1 MRRLLA
7 ALAAL
12 VLVAPSLAAQGLDE
26 DGPRADE
33 LRQRI
38 EERFAA
44 RVQEDL
50 GLNDEQSAKMQ
61 VTLRSFFAKRRDLE
75 VDDRR
80 FREALAGQL
89 RPGVAANQDSVA
101 RLTEALLDLKI
112 KYAQSYREEMKEMS
126 AYLNPVQRAQFLIL
140 RERLLERVRQAK
152 EGLRQG
158 GDAAPRRRQR
168 P

>member
-12 VLVAPSLAAQGLDE
+12 ILVAAPLAAQGLDE

-61 VTLRSFFAKRRDLE
+61 VTLRNFFVKRHDLE
-75 VDDRR
+75 ADDRR

-158 GDAAPRRRQR
+158 GEGAPRRRLR